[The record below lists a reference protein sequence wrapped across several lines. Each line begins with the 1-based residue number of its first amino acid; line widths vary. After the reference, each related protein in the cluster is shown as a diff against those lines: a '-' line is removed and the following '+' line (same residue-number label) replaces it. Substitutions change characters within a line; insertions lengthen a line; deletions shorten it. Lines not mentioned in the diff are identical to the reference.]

1 LNQWGSLEWLAEEPS
16 KKTNFLDLT
25 IQLQGNKIITSTY
38 QKELNL
44 YLYIPPL
51 SAHPSSCF
59 KGLINGEISRYWT
72 QNSPDYSVNLLSK
85 FIERLVLQGHS
96 IEKLTPLFQ
105 RAAQQLNDKRPLTN
119 NTTNNRTL
127 YIHWVYDP
135 KDVNNKVLH
144 EVYNST
150 LQPHVNFNKMTIA
163 LSRPKNLRDMLTPS
177 RLSLP
182 EGISLRD
189 TMEQCKQDLQDR
201 DQENQNLS

>member
-85 FIERLVLQGHS
+85 FIERLVLRGHS

-105 RAAQQLNDKRPLTN
+105 RAAQQLNDRRPLTN

>member
-1 LNQWGSLEWLAEEPS
+1 MSLYVQVA
-16 KKTNFLDLT
+16 
-25 IQLQGNKIITSTY
+25 QV
-38 QKELNL
+38 
-44 YLYIPPL
+44 
-51 SAHPSSCF
+51 
-59 KGLINGEISRYWT
+59 SRYWT
-72 QNSPDYSVNLLSK
+72 QNSPDNFVNLLSK
-85 FIERLVLQGHS
+85 FIKRLVLQGNS

-163 LSRPKNLRDMLTPS
+163 LSRPKNLRDMLTHP

-189 TMEQCKQDLQDR
+189 TIEQCKQDLQDR